1 MERHLH
7 IICIVGRHYF
17 FNQTTEES
25 AWSIRQSL
33 IEGYPTSDDRG
44 CLPLLKKGSK
54 VEPLPRPLK
63 SESLTLPPN
72 GVAAVAAK
80 AKASSAPLLIC
91 DAANVEAEEPPLE
104 DCTNVNIESLVV
116 VKGLGRGGF
125 ADVVE
130 VKDTATGERFA
141 MKTIAKKRILDR
153 KARARLALEV
163 HAMSQTDPSP
173 FVQRCHAA
181 FESPTNIF
189 FVVDLCSGGD
199 LYFHLASQRSEENE
213 WKIPEKE
220 GRILLAEL
228 ALAVEHVHGQ
238 GYIHKDIKIEN
249 VMLDHRGHVKL
260 VDFGLADKL
269 VAEEAPLDRT
279 GSLTSMAPELLRDRT
294 GGRHTDWWA
303 YGILAYELLTGHSP
317 WSCLDNNRVIQKEI
331 QRLEINFPLHLSH
344 EARLFLGGLLERNV
358 KTRLGTKSDR
368 EVRGAKFFEN
378 IDWEATALLESFPA
392 FVPSS
397 LSVEDSVSRRVL
409 SSYTSRPEELEAED
423 FAWFIGFDRVT
434 KHPRY
439 QAD

>member
-1 MERHLH
+1 
-7 IICIVGRHYF
+7 
-17 FNQTTEES
+17 
-25 AWSIRQSL
+25 
-33 IEGYPTSDDRG
+33 
-44 CLPLLKKGSK
+44 
-54 VEPLPRPLK
+54 VEPLPRPQI
-63 SESLTLPPN
+63 SESLTLPRN
-72 GVAAVAAK
+72 GVASSALLITSHAVAAN
-80 AKASSAPLLIC
+80 A
-91 DAANVEAEEPPLE
+91 EAEEPPPE
-104 DCTNVNIESLVV
+104 DYTNVNIESLVV

-181 FESPTNIF
+181 FESQTNIF

-199 LYFHLASQRSEENE
+199 LHFHLASQRSEENG
-213 WKIPEKE
+213 WKIREKE
-220 GRILLAEL
+220 GRVILAEL
-228 ALAVEHVHGQ
+228 ALAVEHLHGQ

-260 VDFGLADKL
+260 VDFGLVDKL
-269 VAEEAPLDRT
+269 VADEAPLDRT
-279 GSLTSMAPELLRDRT
+279 GSLTCMAPELLRDRT

-303 YGILAYELLTGHSP
+303 YGILAYELLTGNSP
-317 WSCLDNNRVIQKEI
+317 WSCLDDKRIILEEI
-331 QRLEINFPLHLSH
+331 QRLEIFFPLHLSH
-344 EARLFLGGLLERNV
+344 EACQLLVGLLKRNV

-378 IDWEATALLESFPA
+378 IDWKATALLESPPA

-397 LSVEDSVSRRVL
+397 LSVEDFVSQRVL
-409 SSYTSRPEELEAED
+409 ASYTSRPEEIVGED
-423 FAWFIGFDRVT
+423 CAWFIGFDRVT
-434 KHPRY
+434 EHPRC